1 MSIMRS
7 ILCVTPSSL
16 AFVLGGA
23 HFWRAGQYP
32 FSVGCMLFA
41 LLVWRREAWI
51 RQVTLVLLP
60 LLAARWVWAAAQFV
74 QIRMFME
81 QPWMRCWK
89 ERRGMHGMRAA
100 GRGRSCGRR
109 PFSGRSPS

>member
-7 ILCVTPSSL
+7 ILCLTPSSL

-41 LLVWRREAWI
+41 LLV
-51 RQVTLVLLP
+51 
-60 LLAARWVWAAAQFV
+60 
-74 QIRMFME
+74 
-81 QPWMRCWK
+81 
-89 ERRGMHGMRAA
+89 
-100 GRGRSCGRR
+100 
-109 PFSGRSPS
+109 